1 MEDQFYG
8 SNHSENLMY
17 SLTAALSRAALV
29 SLDRT
34 ASQFQGRKLT
44 WAETLDRVRQ
54 IAGALAAHGIS
65 ENDHVAILS
74 GNSDVYFQCLFAIP
88 WAGAVAVPV
97 NTRWAPAEIVH
108 CLNDSG
114 CKMLLVDE
122 EFFETASGISDSLDT
137 VESFI
142 SLGKPVP
149 STDLPAL
156 EDLISA
162 SEPIADQGRGGDDIA
177 YLYYTGGTTG
187 RSKGVIITHEH
198 MLVNILQWA
207 HATGPDRD
215 DVLLIIAPMFHA
227 AGGMNAIAAAVLGA
241 SASFMNKFDPA
252 EVVENISSCGV
263 TNTGLVS
270 VMVDAIVNHLE
281 ATSAELPGLKTI
293 TYGGS
298 PMPQTTLRRA
308 MKALPHTRLYQV
320 YGQTEGGPTIS
331 VLPPRYHVL
340 EGEYS
345 GKLKSAG
352 QPLAGTHIQITDEND
367 KVLPAGEV
375 GEIRVRGLTIS
386 PGYWNLP
393 EVTSETMRDGWL
405 HTGDAGY
412 LDEDG
417 FLYIIDR
424 VKDMIIT
431 GGENVYSAEV
441 ENVLC
446 MHPAVS
452 ECAVIGIPS
461 ERWVETIH
469 AIVRLKEGQSTTGDE
484 LIAHCREYLAGFKCP
499 RSVDFREE
507 PFPISGAAKVLK
519 RELRAPYW
527 KGHER
532 KV

>member
-1 MEDQFYG
+1 
-8 SNHSENLMY
+8 MY
-17 SLTAALSRAALV
+17 SLSTALCRAALV
-29 SLDRT
+29 SGNRT
-34 ASQFQGRKLT
+34 ASQYQGRKQT
-44 WAETLDRVRQ
+44 WAETLDSVRR
-54 IAGALAAHGIS
+54 IAGAVASTGIS
-65 ENDHVAILS
+65 GNDRVAILG

-114 CKMLLVDE
+114 CRLLLVDE
-122 EFFETASGISDSLDT
+122 QFLEMVPEIIDSLDT
-137 VESFI
+137 IENVV
-142 SLGKPVP
+142 SLGKSAPTSNIP
-149 STDLPAL
+149 SLDELTAVCD
-156 EDLISA
+156 
-162 SEPIADQGRGGDDIA
+162 PIDDQGRGGADMA

-198 MLVNILQWA
+198 MLVNTLQWA
-207 HATGPDRD
+207 NATGPGRD
-215 DVLLIIAPMFHA
+215 DVLLIIAPMFHV
-227 AGGMNAIAAAVLGA
+227 AGGMNALASAILAAG
-241 SASFMNKFDPA
+241 ASFMNKFDPA
-252 EVVENISSCGV
+252 EVVENISTCGV
-263 TNTGLVS
+263 TNAALVS

-281 ATSAELPGLKTI
+281 ATSTELPQLKTI

-298 PMPQTTLRRA
+298 PMPQTTLKRA
-308 MKALPHTRLYQV
+308 MKALPHTQFNQV
-320 YGQTEGGPTIS
+320 YGQTEGGPNIS
-331 VLPPRYHVL
+331 ILPPRYHVL
-340 EGEYS
+340 EGEHS
-345 GKLKSAG
+345 GKLASAG
-352 QPLAGTHIQITDEND
+352 QPLPGTFVEIMDED
-367 KVLPAGEV
+367 DRPLPAGQV
-375 GEIRVRGLTIS
+375 GEICVRGLTIS

-393 EVTSETMRDGWL
+393 EVTAEAMRDGWL

-441 ENVLC
+441 ENVIC
-446 MHPAVS
+446 MHPAIA

-469 AIVRLKEGQSTTGDE
+469 AIVRLREGESTTEEE
-484 LIAHCREYLAGFKCP
+484 LMAHCRQYLAGYKCA
-499 RSVDFREE
+499 RSVEFRQE
-507 PFPISGAAKVLK
+507 PFPVSGAAKVLK

-527 KGHER
+527 EGHER